1 LLEADDAALRP
12 AQHRPSDVE
21 GRTRRGP
28 SRDDER
34 IRQWHAALEVDDL
47 ALDAA
52 REIRRDDHEMLLQLV
67 VVGGIGRQLGAD
79 REELAL
85 DPQDDRVPAAVLDQG
100 AGGAQGR
107 DRLID
112 RAVRLRTRIRLR
124 DAPTVEQAGLSPI
137 PGLRDDALSCDGD
150 VLGSAATTH
159 FLRPVLQ
166 DLAMAGERQ
175 RW

>member
-1 LLEADDAALRP
+1 
-12 AQHRPSDVE
+12 
-21 GRTRRGP
+21 
-28 SRDDER
+28 
-34 IRQWHAALEVDDL
+34 
-47 ALDAA
+47 
-52 REIRRDDHEMLLQLV
+52 MLLQLV
-67 VVGGIGRQLGAD
+67 VLGGIGRQLGAD

-85 DPQDDRVPAAVLDQG
+85 DPQDDRVPAAVFDQG

-107 DRLID
+107 DRLVD
-112 RAVRLRTRIRLR
+112 GAVCLGARIGLGY
-124 DAPTVEQAGLSPI
+124 AATVEQAGLSPI

-150 VLGSAATTH
+150 VLGSAATAH